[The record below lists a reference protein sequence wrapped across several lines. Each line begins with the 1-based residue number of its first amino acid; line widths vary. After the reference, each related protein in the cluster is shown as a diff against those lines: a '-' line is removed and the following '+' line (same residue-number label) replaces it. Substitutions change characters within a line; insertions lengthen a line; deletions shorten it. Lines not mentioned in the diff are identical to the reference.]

1 MQILSGV
8 FDVDEVEQRRGMSP
22 LTKALIGVAILI
34 VVIALPVVAFLA
46 GRESNSG
53 DDGGNT
59 TTQVSSEYDF
69 DVLNDMV
76 RILKRDYAKQDNLD
90 DQTLYEAAIQGM
102 LEVLNDS
109 GTYYV
114 DPQTYKV
121 DTSTTLQ
128 GGFDGIGATIA
139 EQGGKIVIVRPI
151 KDTPAERAGIV
162 AGDEILSVDGQSTEG
177 WTVEKTVL
185 TIRGPKGSE
194 VKINIRHEDGKEQEY
209 TLKRDRVQVDSVEA
223 IAPGT
228 TLRDANNNVVNGLG
242 YIHISEFTPRTAQEF
257 EAALKDVTSK
267 GATGLI
273 LDVRNNLGGS
283 LNAVISSSDLLLDS
297 GTILIQRNAD
307 GKETSYVA
315 KQGQLANGLPIVV
328 LQNRFS
334 ASASEIIAAAVQE
347 NGRGT
352 VIGEKS
358 FGKGTVNTPKEL
370 PDGGVMFVTIAQWL
384 TPTGA
389 LIDKVGVRPDIEVL
403 PTDDDIDARRDVQL
417 FRAIDVLRG
426 QVKAP

>member
-1 MQILSGV
+1 
-8 FDVDEVEQRRGMSP
+8 VEEAEKRRGNGT
-22 LTKALIGVAILI
+22 LTKALIGAAFL
-34 VVIALPVVAFLA
+34 LVVAAVGLAFFA
-46 GRESNSG
+46 GRESNNG
-53 DDGGNT
+53 DDGGDSTAAVDSQYN
-59 TTQVSSEYDF
+59 F
-69 DVLNDMV
+69 DTLNDMV
-76 RILKRDYAKQDNLD
+76 QILKKNYAKQDNLD
-90 DQTLYEAAIQGM
+90 EQTLYEAAINGM
-102 LEVLNDS
+102 LQVLNDS

-139 EQGGKIVIVRPI
+139 EQSGKIVIVRPI
-151 KDTPAERAGIV
+151 KDTPADKAGLV
-162 AGDEILSVDGQSTEG
+162 AGDEIVSVEGQSTEG

-185 TIRGPKGSE
+185 TIRGPKGSP
-194 VKINIRHEDGKEQEY
+194 VKINIRHQDGNEQEY
-209 TLKRDRVQVDSVEA
+209 TLTRDRVQVDSVET
-223 IAPGT
+223 IDPGT
-228 TLRDANNNVVNGLG
+228 TLRDSTNAVVDGLG

-267 GATGLI
+267 GATGII

-283 LNAVISSSDLLLDS
+283 LNAVISASDLLLDS
-297 GTILIQRNAD
+297 GTILVQRDSD

-315 KQGQLANGLPIVV
+315 KQGQLASGLPIVV

-334 ASASEIIAAAVQE
+334 ASASEIISAALQE
-347 NGRGT
+347 NQRAT

-370 PDGGVMFVTIAQWL
+370 PDGGVMFVTIAEWL
-384 TPTGA
+384 TPNGS
-389 LIDKVGVRPDIEVL
+389 LIDKVGIRPDIEIL

>member
-1 MQILSGV
+1 M
-8 FDVDEVEQRRGMSP
+8 EEAEKRRGKGS
-22 LTKALIGVAILI
+22 LTKALVG
-34 VVIALPVVAFLA
+34 VAFLLVVAAIGLAFFA
-46 GRESNSG
+46 GRESVSG

-59 TTQVSSEYDF
+59 TAAVDSEYDF
-69 DVLNDMV
+69 EILNDMV
-76 RILKRDYAKQDNLD
+76 RILKKDYAKQDNLD
-90 DQTLYEAAIQGM
+90 DQTLYEAAINGM
-102 LEVLNDS
+102 LNVLNDS

-139 EQGGKIVIVRPI
+139 EQAGKIVIVRPI
-151 KDTPAERAGIV
+151 KDTPAEKAGLV
-162 AGDEILSVDGQSTEG
+162 AGDEIVSVEGESTEG

-185 TIRGPKGSE
+185 RIRGPKGSQ
-194 VKINIRHEDGKEQEY
+194 VKINIRHEDGKTQEY
-209 TLKRDRVQVDSVEA
+209 TLTRDRVAVESVTT

-228 TLRDANNNVVNGLG
+228 TLRDANNNVVDGLG

-257 EAALKDVTSK
+257 DAALRDVTSK
-267 GATGLI
+267 GATGII

-283 LNAVISSSDLLLDS
+283 LNAVISASDLLLDS
-297 GTILIQRNAD
+297 GTILVQRNAD

-334 ASASEIIAAAVQE
+334 ASASEIIAAAIQE
-347 NGRGT
+347 NKRGT
-352 VIGEKS
+352 VVGEKS

-370 PDGGVMFVTIAQWL
+370 PDGGVIFVTIAQWL
-384 TPTGA
+384 TPNGA
-389 LIDKVGVRPDIEVL
+389 LIDKVGVRPDIEIL
-403 PTDDDIDARRDVQL
+403 PTDEDIDARRDVQL

>member
-1 MQILSGV
+1 VST
-8 FDVDEVEQRRGMSP
+8 VEEAGKRRDRGT
-22 LTKALIGVAILI
+22 LTKALIGVGILL
-34 VVIALPVVAFLA
+34 VVVAVGLAFFA
-46 GRESNSG
+46 GRESASG
-53 DDGGNT
+53 DDGDESTAAVDSQYN
-59 TTQVSSEYDF
+59 F
-69 DVLNDMV
+69 DILNDMM
-76 RILKRDYAKQDNLD
+76 RILRKDYAKQDNLD
-90 DQTLYEAAIQGM
+90 EQTLYEAAINGM
-102 LEVLNDS
+102 LQVLNDS

-139 EQGGKIVIVRPI
+139 EQSGKIVIVRPI
-151 KDTPAERAGIV
+151 KDTPAFKAGLIG
-162 AGDEILSVDGQSTEG
+162 GDEITSVNGEATTG

-194 VKINIRHEDGKEQEY
+194 VKIGIRHEDGNEQEY
-209 TLKRDRVQVDSVEA
+209 TLTRDRVAVDSVEA

-228 TLRDANNNVVNGLG
+228 TLRDADNNVVDGLG

-267 GATGLI
+267 GATGII

-297 GTILIQRNAD
+297 GTILVQRNSD

-315 KQGQLANGLPIVV
+315 KQGQLASGLPIVV

-334 ASASEIIAAAVQE
+334 ASASEIISAALQE
-347 NGRGT
+347 NKRAT

-370 PDGGVMFVTIAQWL
+370 PDGGVIFVTIAEWL
-384 TPTGA
+384 TPNGS
-389 LIDKVGVRPDIEVL
+389 LIDKVGIRPDIEIL

>member
-1 MQILSGV
+1 MEEA
-8 FDVDEVEQRRGMSP
+8 DRQRSKGT
-22 LTKALIGVAILI
+22 LTKALAGVAVLLVVVAIGVA
-34 VVIALPVVAFLA
+34 FFA
-46 GRESNSG
+46 GRQSASG
-53 DDGGNT
+53 DDGGKT
-59 TTQVSSEYDF
+59 TAAVDSQYNF
-69 DVLNDMV
+69 DILNDMMQ
-76 RILKRDYAKQDNLD
+76 ILKKDYAKQDNLD
-90 DQTLYEAAIQGM
+90 DQTLYEAAINGM
-102 LEVLNDS
+102 LQVLNDS

-139 EQGGKIVIVRPI
+139 EQSGKIVIVRPI
-151 KDTPAERAGIV
+151 KDTPADKAGLV
-162 AGDEILSVDGQSTEG
+162 AGDEITTVDGQSTSG

-185 TIRGPKGSE
+185 TIRGPKGSP
-194 VKINIRHEDGKEQEY
+194 VKIGIRHDNGEQQEY
-209 TLKRDRVQVDSVEA
+209 TLTRDRVQVDSVET

-228 TLRDANNNVVNGLG
+228 TLKDANNSVVDGIG

-257 EAALKDVTSK
+257 EAALKDMTSK
-267 GATGLI
+267 GATSLI
-273 LDVRNNLGGS
+273 VDVRNNLGGS

-297 GTILIQRNAD
+297 GTILVQRNAD

-315 KQGQLANGLPIVV
+315 KQGQLASGLPIVV

-334 ASASEIIAAAVQE
+334 ASASEILAASLQE
-347 NGRGT
+347 NQRAT
-352 VIGEKS
+352 LVGEKS

-370 PDGGVMFVTIAQWL
+370 PDGGVMFVTIAEWL
-384 TPTGA
+384 TPKGA
-389 LIDKVGVRPDIEVL
+389 LIDKVGIRPDIEIL